1 MFTAEMFEPIV
12 TGITSDTPVI
22 VKVAISIMATPFIAR
37 KLFGVFYS
45 LAS

>member
-1 MFTAEMFEPIV
+1 MFTADMFAPIV
-12 TGITSDTPVI
+12 DAITADTPVI
-22 VKVAISIMATPFIAR
+22 VKVAISIMATPFVAR

>member
-1 MFTAEMFEPIV
+1 MFTSAMFQPIV
-12 TGITSDTPVI
+12 DGITNDTPVI

>member
-1 MFTAEMFEPIV
+1 MFTADMFQPIV
-12 TGITSDTPVI
+12 DGITTDTPII